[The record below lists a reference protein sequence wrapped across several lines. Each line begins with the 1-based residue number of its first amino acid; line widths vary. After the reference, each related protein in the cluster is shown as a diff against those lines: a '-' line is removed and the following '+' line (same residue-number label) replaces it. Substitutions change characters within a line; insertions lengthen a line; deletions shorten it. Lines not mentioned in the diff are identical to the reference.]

1 MSTAQTNPSLF
12 SHFVAGEWR
21 TGADKK
27 PNFDPA
33 DARRLNGEFPTD
45 GLAHLDA
52 AVAAAQ
58 KAFGVWRKT
67 PGPERGRVL
76 FRAAQ
81 IARQHKESI
90 AKDLTAEEGK
100 TIGEALG
107 EVEKGICVIEFSAA
121 QCSRLNGE
129 TVPSEMRHTLAYTV
143 KAPLGVVGLVTPWNF
158 PWAIPAWKA
167 APALAAGNTC
177 ILKPATLTPKCSLWL
192 AWCLEQ
198 AGLPTGAFNVL
209 LGPGGALGHGLT
221 KHPAVRAVSFT
232 GSTDV
237 GRDLAIEASRALKK
251 VSCEMGGKNAV
262 IVLNDADLE
271 LAAIG
276 ITQGAFGSTGQR
288 CTATSRVVV
297 EKGIAPKLI
306 ERLEAIAKGYV
317 VGPGMQKGVQMGPA
331 VDGKQLK
338 TDLDYIAIAKGE
350 GAKLVCGGERLAGGE
365 LAHGHFVAPTVFSGV
380 TRNMRIARE
389 EVFGPVLAV
398 LEAGSA
404 EEAIDIAN
412 DSDFGL
418 SSSIY
423 TQDVNAVMRYID
435 DIDVGIVHVNSPT
448 VGGEPQLPFGGTKAT
463 GLGTR
468 EMGRQ
473 GVEFF
478 TEEKT
483 VYIDYT
489 AQKRTVSFY

>member
-1 MSTAQTNPSLF
+1 MTTPSLF
-12 SHFVAGEWR
+12 SHYVAGEWR
-21 TGADKK
+21 KGAQQK

-33 DARRLNGEFPTD
+33 DARRSNGDFPTD
-45 GLAHLDA
+45 GMAHLDDAVNA
-52 AVAAAQ
+52 AK
-58 KAFGVWRKT
+58 KAFEVWRKT

-76 FRAAQ
+76 WKAAQ
-81 IARQHKESI
+81 IARQNKESI

-100 TIGEALG
+100 TIGEAMG

-129 TVPSEMRHTLAYTV
+129 TVPSEMRNTLAYTV
-143 KAPLGVVGLVTPWNF
+143 LAPLGVVGLVTPWNF
-158 PWAIPAWKA
+158 PWAIPAWKT

-177 ILKPATLTPKCSLWL
+177 ILKPASLTPKCALWL
-192 AWCLEQ
+192 AWCFEQ
-198 AGLPTGAFNVL
+198 AGLPTGALNVV
-209 LGPGGALGHGLT
+209 LGPGGALGSAIT
-221 KHPAVRAVSFT
+221 EHPAIRAISFT

-237 GRDLAIEASRALKK
+237 GRELAAQASRALKK

-262 IVLNDADLE
+262 IVLNDADLA
-271 LAAIG
+271 LAATG
-276 ITQGAFGSTGQR
+276 IAQGAFGSTGQR

-297 EKGIAPKLI
+297 EKGVAADLTA
-306 ERLEAIAKGYV
+306 RLEAIAKGYV
-317 VGPGMQKGVQMGPA
+317 VGAGTDKASQMGPA
-331 VDGKQLK
+331 VDAKQLK
-338 TDLDYIAIAKGE
+338 TDLDYIQIAKGE
-350 GAKLVCGGERLAGGE
+350 GARLVCGGERLTAGD
-365 LAHGHFVAPTVFSGV
+365 LAHGHFVAPTVFAGV
-380 TRNMRIARE
+380 TRSMRIAQE
-389 EVFGPVLAV
+389 EVFGPVLSII
-398 LEAGSA
+398 EAGDAA
-404 EEAIDIAN
+404 EAVAIAN
-412 DSDFGL
+412 DSAFGL

-423 TQDVNAVMRYID
+423 SQDINAVMRYID
-435 DIDVGIVHVNSPT
+435 DIDVGIVHINSPT
-448 VGGEPQLPFGGTKAT
+448 VGGEPQLPFGGTKGT